1 MNLTYEELTARLSGL
16 KYELKCVETL
26 TRLPKDIKQQA
37 INHYELEI
45 CAVEDKLN
53 DMRNDAMD
61 ILIEIRKGVKEYD

>member
-1 MNLTYEELTARLSGL
+1 MNFTYEELTARLNGL
-16 KYELKCVETL
+16 KYELKCIEAL
-26 TRLPKDIKQQA
+26 TRLPKGIKQSA

-61 ILIEIRKGVKEYD
+61 ILIEIRKGVKNYD